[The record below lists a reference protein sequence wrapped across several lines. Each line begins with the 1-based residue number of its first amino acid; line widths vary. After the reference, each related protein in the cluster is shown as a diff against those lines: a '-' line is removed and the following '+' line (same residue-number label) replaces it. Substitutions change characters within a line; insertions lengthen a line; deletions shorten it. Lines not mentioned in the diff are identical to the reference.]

1 MEHLS
6 ASAEQG
12 NPFAQYAL
20 GMIYFF
26 GNGVDEDKPKA
37 IEWIT
42 KSADGGN
49 EYAVEFL
56 QKMADYNRQPSAFS
70 STINLL
76 RHLSRII
83 SNDYNN
89 KHAKFI
95 RTDKKEM
102 QKIREKKESM
112 GQKFE

>member
-1 MEHLS
+1 M
-6 ASAEQG
+6 
-12 NPFAQYAL
+12 
-20 GMIYFF
+20 
-26 GNGVDEDKPKA
+26 DEDKPKA

-70 STINLL
+70 STTNLL